1 MKVGTLRTAAAAVA
15 VPMAIALAAHVA
27 SARQQGTK
35 TPPQPDESGWKVV
48 WADEFDKPG
57 LPDPAKWSYELGGN
71 GWGNQELQFYT
82 DARRENARV
91 EDGKLI
97 VEARREEWQGSHYT
111 SARLNS
117 RPGWTYGRIEARA
130 KLPRGRGTWPAIWML
145 PVRGGYA
152 KGGWPDN
159 GEIDI
164 MEHVGFDPGVI
175 HGTIHT
181 RAYNHVDRT
190 QRGETTTVADAQDA
204 FHLYAVEWTPQLLT
218 FYVDDI
224 EYFSF
229 PNERPADPKAD
240 WRQWPFDNDF
250 RILVNLAVGG
260 SWGGQKGVDESIWP
274 QRLEVDYIRV
284 LQRQR

>member
-1 MKVGTLRTAAAAVA
+1 M
-15 VPMAIALAAHVA
+15 
-27 SARQQGTK
+27 
-35 TPPQPDESGWKVV
+35 
-48 WADEFDKPG
+48 WADEFDTPG
-57 LPDPAKWSYELGGN
+57 LPDPARWSFETGGH

-82 DARRENARV
+82 DGRRENARV

-97 VEARREEWQGSHYT
+97 VEARREDWQGSRYT

-117 RPGWTYGRIEARA
+117 RPGWTCGRIEARA

-145 PVRGGYA
+145 PVAGGYG

-181 RAYNHVDRT
+181 AAYNHVART
-190 QRGETTTVADAQDA
+190 QRGGTTTVADAQDA
-204 FHLYAVEWTPQLLT
+204 FHRYAVEWTPQAMT
-218 FYVDDI
+218 FYVDDVK
-224 EYFSF
+224 YFSF
-229 PNERPADPKAD
+229 ANERPADPKAD
-240 WRQWPFDNDF
+240 WRQWPFDKDF

-260 SWGGQKGVDESIWP
+260 SWGGQKGVDDTIWP
-274 QRLEVDYIRV
+274 QRLEIDYIRV
-284 LQRQR
+284 SQLER

>member
-1 MKVGTLRTAAAAVA
+1 L
-15 VPMAIALAAHVA
+15 
-27 SARQQGTK
+27 
-35 TPPQPDESGWKVV
+35 V
-48 WADEFDKPG
+48 WADEFDTPG
-57 LPDPAKWSYELGGN
+57 LPDPARWSFETGGH

-82 DARRENARV
+82 DGRRENARV

-97 VEARREEWQGSHYT
+97 VEARREDWQGSRYT

-145 PVRGGYA
+145 PVAGGYG

-181 RAYNHVDRT
+181 AAYNHVART
-190 QRGETTTVADAQDA
+190 QRGGTTTVADAQDA
-204 FHLYAVEWTPQLLT
+204 FHRYAVEWTPQAMT
-218 FYVDDI
+218 FYVDDVK
-224 EYFSF
+224 YFSF
-229 PNERPADPKAD
+229 ANERPADPKAD
-240 WRQWPFDNDF
+240 WRQWPFDKDF

-260 SWGGQKGVDESIWP
+260 SWGGQKGVDDTIWP
-274 QRLEVDYIRV
+274 QRLEIDYIRV
-284 LQRQR
+284 SQLER